1 MEPVR
6 AALLVRISDD
16 REGEEK
22 GVARQ
27 EQDGRKHAAGLG
39 WTVAAVI
46 VENDTSA
53 FKRRRVT
60 LPDGTRA
67 LRVVRPG
74 FRRVLDMLGSGE
86 VNGLIAY
93 DLDRTCRDPRDLEDL
108 IDVVEERRCHVSSV
122 TGSLRLSNDAD
133 VTMARVMVAIANKS
147 SRDTSRRVSRK
158 HEELAEAGQVGG
170 GGKRPYGYERDGV
183 TIRDAEANEVRWM
196 AARVLDPDEPW
207 TQNRIAEDL
216 QRRGVPTS
224 TGAAWNMRTVASILT
239 GPRITGLRRF
249 RGEIVGEAVWP
260 AILDRET
267 WEAVR
272 ERLAERGAGSSNVLQ
287 RWLTGSLFCSL
298 CGTALEG
305 GHSKGGPRYWC
316 APRRGGCGKISINA
330 ARSEEEIERQLLE
343 YLTEP
348 AVLSRLRSAFST
360 DAVKD
365 ARASLAED
373 EQQLMQLAG
382 MFARKELTFA
392 EYGEAR
398 KIINARVEQS
408 RALVSASLPRTV
420 RQLLAGEDVR
430 AKWVGLDAAG
440 RRDILRAVLPGY
452 RVQPAEPTG
461 PRRFNP
467 DRLVPIKP

>member
-1 MEPVR
+1 MESVN

-27 EQDGRKHAAGLG
+27 EKDGRALADRLG
-39 WTVAAVI
+39 WNVTAVI

-53 FKRRRVT
+53 FKRKRIM
-60 LPDGTRA
+60 LPDGTRG

-74 FRRVLDMLGSGE
+74 FRRILDMLSSGE

-122 TGSLRLSNDAD
+122 TGSLRLANDAD

-147 SRDTSRRVSRK
+147 SRDTSRRVARK
-158 HEELAEAGQVGG
+158 HEELAEAGRVGG
-170 GGKRPYGYERDGV
+170 GGKRPYGYERDGMTV
-183 TIRDAEANEVRWM
+183 REDEAEVVRWM
-196 AARVLDPDEPW
+196 AERILDPADPW

-224 TGAAWNMRTVASILT
+224 TGAPWGVRSVASILK

-249 RGEIVGEAVWP
+249 RGQIVGEAAWP

-267 WEAVR
+267 WEAVS
-272 ERLAERGAGSSNVLQ
+272 ERLAERGAGSSNKLQ
-287 RWLTGSLFCSL
+287 RWLTGSLFCAL
-298 CGTALEG
+298 CGNALEG

-330 ARSEEEIERQLLE
+330 ARSEEEIERQLLD

-360 DAVKD
+360 DAVAE

-373 EQQLMQLAG
+373 EQQLKQLAG
-382 MFARKELTFA
+382 MFGRRELSFA

-398 KIINARVEQS
+398 KEINARVERS

-420 RQLLAGEDVR
+420 RQLLAGGDVR
-430 AKWVGLDAAG
+430 GKWADLDAAK
-440 RRDILRAVLPGY
+440 RRDTVRAVVPGY
-452 RVQPAEPTG
+452 KVEPADASG

-467 DRLVPIKP
+467 DRLVPIEP